1 LNKHVVSIVKYD
13 RPGESVSRAVG
24 LCDGLARVKPGD
36 RVFIKPNVVF
46 WTKSVPF
53 PKWGVITTTR
63 VIEDVVRLLRDKG
76 AGQITIGEGI
86 VTSDFKDPETPA
98 HAFETLGYNEL
109 KKRYGVEVINIF
121 DRPFTEVNLGDGVE
135 LSFNQD
141 ILESDFV
148 VDVPVMKTHAQ
159 TVVSLGIKNLKG
171 TIDLKSRKRC
181 HSADPERDLHF
192 HVARLADKM
201 PPTMVLIDGIYSNE
215 RGPAFDGTLRRTNL
229 LIASADPLSADLVG
243 ARVMGFDGQEVPH
256 LVHAARN
263 RGRPHD
269 LSDVEVVGQRIDDVS
284 ARFEWDFPYAEDGSL
299 PLPMAKRGVQ
309 GLSYRKYD
317 LSMCTYCSGING
329 VVLSAI
335 MMAWQ
340 GQPYDDVE
348 ILTGKFMPPT
358 PGKKHTILLG
368 KCIYQAHKDNPDIQH
383 MIPVKGCP
391 PDPMKV
397 VDALAE
403 AGIEVN
409 RSIFEN
415 LDKAPGFFMP
425 RYADKPEFDESF
437 FRASEQQ
444 AT

>member
-1 LNKHVVSIVKYD
+1 MYKHVVSIVKYD
-13 RPGESVSRAVG
+13 KPVESVSRAVG

-36 RVFIKPNVVF
+36 RVFIKPNIVF
-46 WTKSVPF
+46 WTKSVSF

-63 VIEDVVRLLRDKG
+63 VIEDVVKLLRDKG
-76 AGQITIGEGI
+76 VGEITIGEGI
-86 VTSDFKDPETPA
+86 VTSDPKDTETPA
-98 HAFETLGYNEL
+98 HAFETLGYNQLAE
-109 KKRYGVEVINIF
+109 RYGVRVINVF
-121 DRPFTEVNLGDGVE
+121 DRPFAKVDLGDGIE
-135 LSFNQD
+135 LGFNQD
-141 ILESDFV
+141 ILDSDFV
-148 VDVPVMKTHAQ
+148 VDLPVLKTHAQ

-171 TIDLKSRKRC
+171 TIDIASRKKC
-181 HSADPERDLHF
+181 HSADPVRDLHF
-192 HVARLADKM
+192 HVARLADQM
-201 PPTMVLIDGIYSNE
+201 PPMLVLIDGVYSNE
-215 RGPAFDGTLRRTNL
+215 RGPAFDGRLRRTDL

-243 ARVMGFDGQEVPH
+243 AKVMGFDGQEVPH
-256 LVHAARN
+256 LVHAAQN
-263 RGRPHD
+263 RERPLD
-269 LSDVEVVGQRIDDVS
+269 LSDVEVVGQRINDVA

-299 PLPMAKRGVQ
+299 PLPMAKKGVQ

-329 VVLSAI
+329 VMLAAI

-340 GQPYDDVE
+340 GRPFDEVE
-348 ILTGKFMPPT
+348 VLTGKVMAPT

-383 MIPVKGCP
+383 LLAVKGCP

-397 VDALAE
+397 VDALQE

-425 RYADKPEFDESF
+425 RYVDKPEFDESF
-437 FRASEQQ
+437 FRAGEQQ